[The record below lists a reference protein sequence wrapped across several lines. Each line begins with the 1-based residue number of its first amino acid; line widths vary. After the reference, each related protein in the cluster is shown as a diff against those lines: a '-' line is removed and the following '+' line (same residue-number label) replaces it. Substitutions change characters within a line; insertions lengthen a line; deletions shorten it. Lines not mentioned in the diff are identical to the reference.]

1 MKKILSFAVSLI
13 CLYLAFRQVNFN
25 DISTTLSQGKFLYI
39 IYAFGITGL
48 TFLIRAIRWNTLLG
62 HPSSYTIHH
71 FSSATHIGY
80 FLNNI
85 LPLRAG
91 DLVRAKLLSNHD
103 TTIKISYVIGSLVG
117 EKIIDLW
124 IIGLFTMVL
133 IGFGYTDVLGTQFTL
148 ILVGTYCLSS
158 LIIFGRHTISNK
170 LLQYFPVL
178 ENFIDGYKLVSK
190 NKLRLGLWSVLLWTT
205 FVVYVSIA
213 LQSIGIIELEIQ
225 QVLGLTILSS
235 IVTSIPLAPAAI
247 GTYHLAVIYCLHN
260 LYGIKLE
267 EAQSAAIVMHSIFL
281 VYTIILGYIYM
292 VYEGINIKSIT
303 NDEKN

>member
-1 MKKILSFAVSLI
+1 LKKILSFAVSLI

-103 TTIKISYVIGSLVG
+103 TTIKMSYVIGSLVG

-124 IIGLFTMVL
+124 MIGLFTMVL

-148 ILVGTYCLSS
+148 ILVGSYCLSS
-158 LIIFGRHTISNK
+158 LIIFGRHRISNK

-190 NKLRLGLWSVLLWTT
+190 NKLRLGMWSVLLWTT

-213 LQSIGIIELEIQ
+213 LQSIGIELEIQ

-235 IVTSIPLAPAAI
+235 IVTSMPLAPAAI

-260 LYGIKLE
+260 LYGIDLE
-267 EAQSAAIVMHSIFL
+267 KAQSAAIVMHSIFF
-281 VYTIILGYIYM
+281 VYTIISGYIYM